1 MNLVFFD
8 IDGTLAR
15 GKEVPES
22 AQKAIHALREHG
34 DLVWICT
41 GRALKYAK
49 SNFHMYANGYIV
61 SNGREGYTCCSKIF
75 EKPLTKEQVTEIRQR
90 LDAVHAGYAFFES
103 RNGHYFGP
111 EEGYQPMAA
120 VWDEGFVVKG
130 GDLSQ
135 IKIYNFDVW
144 FRDTEHRRQI
154 EEQLKDIAILN
165 PHGPHPSADVTVLGW
180 DKGDGLK
187 AVAEYMKVP
196 LENTYAFG
204 DGLNDICMLKS
215 AGHGIA
221 MGNGQEEVKKT
232 AEYVTTPIDED
243 GVWNGLKHYHL
254 I

>member
-1 MNLVFFD
+1 
-8 IDGTLAR
+8 
-15 GKEVPES
+15 
-22 AQKAIHALREHG
+22 
-34 DLVWICT
+34 
-41 GRALKYAK
+41 
-49 SNFHMYANGYIV
+49 MYANGYIV

-75 EKPLTKEQVTEIRQR
+75 EKPLTKEQVTEIRQK
-90 LDAVHAGYAFFES
+90 LDAVQAGYAFFES

-144 FRDTEHRRQI
+144 FRDAEHRRQI

-196 LENTYAFG
+196 RENTYAFG

-221 MGNGQEEVKKT
+221 MGNGQEEVKQA
-232 AEYVTTPIDED
+232 AEYVTTSIDD
-243 GVWNGLKHYHL
+243 NGVWNGLKHYHL